1 MPKRRLRRDA
11 PEEDESSLP
20 LGAAVAILGLVLIIV
35 IAIGVGMNAAAS
47 PAPTG
52 PFSRCKT
59 AAEVG
64 PRQYAGPPAMCID
77 ATRGYRADIETTKGK
92 VTVVLLASKAP
103 LSVNNF
109 IVLAVNGYYT
119 GLNFWRI
126 EDWVVQTGDPTGT
139 GRGGPGYSIPEEP
152 GANDP
157 WKPGSL
163 GFARPPDSP
172 NLNGGQFFITKTA
185 WPGGE
190 PTVVY
195 NHFATVTL
203 GFENVSQLSPADRIT
218 RITVTQTKLPSPTI
232 SPSASPSPSPSSSP
246 T

>member
-1 MPKRRLRRDA
+1 MPKRRLQRDEA
-11 PEEDESSLP
+11 DDDESSLP
-20 LGAAVAILGLVLIIV
+20 LGPALAILALVLIIV
-35 IAIGVGMNAAAS
+35 IAIGIGMNAAAS
-47 PAPTG
+47 PAPSG
-52 PFSRCKT
+52 AFSRCKT
-59 AAEVG
+59 APEIG

-77 ATRGYRADIETTKGK
+77 TKRGYTAEIETTKGK
-92 VTVVLLASKAP
+92 ITIVLLVTKAP
-103 LSVNNF
+103 VTVNNF

-119 GLNFWRI
+119 GLNFWRV

-157 WKPGSL
+157 WVPGSL
-163 GFARPPDSP
+163 GFARPADSSG
-172 NLNGGQFFITKTA
+172 LNGGQFFITKTA
-185 WPGGE
+185 WPGGD

-203 GFENVSQLSPADRIT
+203 GFENVGQLTTTDRIT
-218 RITVTQTKLPSPTI
+218 RITVIQTKLP
-232 SPSASPSPSPSSSP
+232 SPSPSPSSKPSPSP